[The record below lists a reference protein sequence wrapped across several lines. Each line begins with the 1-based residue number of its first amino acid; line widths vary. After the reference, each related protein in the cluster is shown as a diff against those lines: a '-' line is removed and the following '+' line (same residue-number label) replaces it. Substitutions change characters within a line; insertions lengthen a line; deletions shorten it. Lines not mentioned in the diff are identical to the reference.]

1 MGSHYTEHLERALAE
16 TTKIHTELVQKLE
29 LTIAELEKCQVALFE
44 AEDKFHVLSF
54 YINDAQ
60 ALECARSRVDWMYE
74 AGNSVVQTLKSIE
87 KDEYIEQVS
96 R

>member
-29 LTIAELEKCQVALFE
+29 LTIAELERCQVALFE

-54 YINDAQ
+54 YIKDPQ
-60 ALECARSRVDWMYE
+60 ALECAKSRVAWMYE
-74 AGNSVVQTLKSIE
+74 AGQSVVQTLKAL
-87 KDEYIEQVS
+87 KPK
-96 R
+96 